1 LRFDH
6 FCFGV
11 FVFGMLMFSVLAVV
25 FVLRVFS
32 MFVHEVLGITERSG
46 VFGTF
51 VRSIG
56 FEFSAIRGAMLF
68 DFFSFILGEFGFGSD
83 LIFGGIQVR
92 VLLAFFFFCFFVL
105 GKFGFTGDVNFLGF
119 VLFEFGATDK
129 SIGFSLIRSFLVFC
143 FGKLESE
150 GSGLLFAQFD
160 FAARAKGF

>member
-1 LRFDH
+1 
-6 FCFGV
+6 
-11 FVFGMLMFSVLAVV
+11 V
-25 FVLRVFS
+25 FVLGMLVFS
-32 MFVHEVLGITERSG
+32 VFVRHMFGITEGSG
-46 VFGTF
+46 VFGAF
-51 VRSIG
+51 VRGIG

-68 DFFSFILGEFGFGSD
+68 DFFGFILGEFGFGSD

-92 VLLAFFFFCFFVL
+92 VLLAFFFFGFFVL